1 VTDTPDTALKI
12 LIVDDDLDVL
22 SAHARFLRVEGFEVS
37 VASDAASAWGR
48 LSEEPFDLMITDLK
62 MPGDDGLALTQWVR
76 ESLPSLPVF
85 LISGMASTPEVVE
98 AMQLGA
104 VDFLEKPVDP
114 DVLVAKINAILSEHQ
129 TAPLNRLPLVGGE
142 AQPLSDRVR
151 AFEKHLLEQALK
163 ESGGSVKETMRR
175 LGLSR
180 RTLNEKM
187 SRLGVRRES

>member
-1 VTDTPDTALKI
+1 MTDRQAPRI
-12 LIVDDDLDVL
+12 LLVDDDLDVL
-22 SAHARFLRVEGFEVS
+22 SAHARFLRVEGFEVT
-37 VASDAASAWGR
+37 VANDAASAWGR
-48 LSEEPFDLMITDLK
+48 LCEDPFDLMITDLK

-76 ESLPSLPVF
+76 ESRPDLPVF

-98 AMQLGA
+98 AMRLGA

-114 DVLVAKINAILSEHQ
+114 EALVETIRAILTAPR
-129 TAPLNRLPLVGGE
+129 TAPLSRLPLVGGE

-151 AFEKHLLEQALK
+151 AFERHLLEQALA

-187 SRLGVRRES
+187 ARLGVRRSDP

>member
-1 VTDTPDTALKI
+1 MTDRQAPRI
-12 LIVDDDLDVL
+12 LLVDDDLDVL
-22 SAHARFLRVEGFEVS
+22 SAHARFLRVEGFEVT
-37 VASDAASAWGR
+37 VANDAASAWGR
-48 LSEEPFDLMITDLK
+48 LCEDPFDLMITDLK

-76 ESLPSLPVF
+76 ESRPDLPVF

-98 AMQLGA
+98 AMRLGA
-104 VDFLEKPVDP
+104 VDFPEA
-114 DVLVAKINAILSEHQ
+114 LVETIRAILTAPR
-129 TAPLNRLPLVGGE
+129 TAPLSRLPLVGGE

-151 AFEKHLLEQALK
+151 AFERHLLEQALA

-187 SRLGVRRES
+187 ARLGVRRSDP

>member
-1 VTDTPDTALKI
+1 MTDTPAKL

-37 VASDAASAWGR
+37 VASDAASAWAR
-48 LSEEPFDLMITDLK
+48 LSEEAFQLMITDLK

-76 ESLPSLPVF
+76 ESLPDLPVF

-114 DVLVAKINAILSEHQ
+114 DALVTKIRAILDAHQ
-129 TAPLNRLPLVGGE
+129 ATPLSRLPRVGGE
-142 AQPLSDRVR
+142 AQPLTDRVR
-151 AFEKHLLEQALK
+151 AFEKHLLEQALQD
-163 ESGGSVKETMRR
+163 SGGSVKETMRR

-187 SRLGVRRES
+187 ARLGVRRSDS

>member
-1 VTDTPDTALKI
+1 MSDTSPRL

-48 LSEEPFDLMITDLK
+48 LSEDAFDLMITDLK
-62 MPGDDGLALTQWVR
+62 MPGSDGLELTQWVR
-76 ESLPSLPVF
+76 ESLPDLPVF
-85 LISGMASTPEVVE
+85 LISGMASMPDVVG

-114 DVLVAKINAILSEHQ
+114 EVLVEKIRAILATHQ
-129 TAPLNRLPLVGGE
+129 TAPLSRLPRVGVE
-142 AQPLSDRVR
+142 ARPLTDRVR
-151 AFEKHLLEQALK
+151 AFEKHLLEQALQD
-163 ESGGSVKETMRR
+163 SGGSVKETMKR

-187 SRLGVRRES
+187 ARLGVRRSDP

>member
-1 VTDTPDTALKI
+1 MTDRQAPRI
-12 LIVDDDLDVL
+12 LLVDDDLDVL
-22 SAHARFLRVEGFEVS
+22 SAHARFLRVEGFEVT
-37 VASDAASAWGR
+37 VANDAASAWGR
-48 LSEEPFDLMITDLK
+48 LCEDPFDLMITDLK

-76 ESLPSLPVF
+76 ESRPDLPVF

-98 AMQLGA
+98 AMRLGA

-114 DVLVAKINAILSEHQ
+114 EALVETIRAILTAPR
-129 TAPLNRLPLVGGE
+129 TAPLSRLPLVGGE

-151 AFEKHLLEQALK
+151 AFERHLLEQALA
-163 ESGGSVKETMRR
+163 ESGGAVKETMRR

-187 SRLGVRRES
+187 ARLGVRRSDP

>member
-1 VTDTPDTALKI
+1 MTDTPAKL

-37 VASDAASAWGR
+37 VASDAASAWAR
-48 LSEEPFDLMITDLK
+48 LSEEAFQLMITDLK

-76 ESLPSLPVF
+76 ESLPDLPVF

-114 DVLVAKINAILSEHQ
+114 DALVTKIRAILDAHKA
-129 TAPLNRLPLVGGE
+129 APLSRLPRVGGE
-142 AQPLSDRVR
+142 AQPLTDRVR
-151 AFEKHLLEQALK
+151 AFEKHLLEQALQD
-163 ESGGSVKETMRR
+163 SGGSVKETMRR

-187 SRLGVRRES
+187 ARLGVRRSDS

>member
-1 VTDTPDTALKI
+1 MTDAPAKL

-37 VASDAASAWGR
+37 VASDAASAWSR
-48 LSEEPFDLMITDLK
+48 LSEETFQLMITDLK
-62 MPGDDGLALTQWVR
+62 MPSDDGLALTQWVR
-76 ESLPSLPVF
+76 ESLPDLPVF

-104 VDFLEKPVDP
+104 LDFLEKPIDP
-114 DVLVAKINAILSEHQ
+114 DALVAKIRAILAAHQ
-129 TAPLNRLPLVGGE
+129 AAPLSRLPRVGGE
-142 AQPLSDRVR
+142 AQPLTDRVR
-151 AFEKHLLEQALK
+151 AFEKHLLEQALQ

-187 SRLGVRRES
+187 ARLGVRRSDS

>member
-1 VTDTPDTALKI
+1 MTDSPAKL

-37 VASDAASAWGR
+37 VASDAASAWAR
-48 LSEEPFDLMITDLK
+48 LSEDAFQLMITDLK

-76 ESLPSLPVF
+76 ESLPELPVF

-114 DVLVAKINAILSEHQ
+114 EVLVDKIRTILATHQ
-129 TAPLNRLPLVGGE
+129 TAPLSRLPRIGGE
-142 AQPLSDRVR
+142 AQPLTDRVR
-151 AFEKHLLEQALK
+151 AFEKHLLEQALV

-187 SRLGVRRES
+187 ARLGVRRSDS